1 MRLKTILNHVEKQP
15 GFVYAGVRWGSVDC
29 RALLIEVRAR
39 HRSRAHCSGCG
50 RRCAGYDHQ
59 FERRWQFVPLWGIA
73 VYLVYAPR
81 RVNCPRCGVVV
92 EAVPWADRQQQL
104 CRSFAWFLARWAKRL
119 SWKEAGQTFG
129 VSWGVVLRA
138 VEMAVEWGRAHVDLS
153 GLYAI
158 GIDEVACHKGQRYL
172 TVVYEIGRE
181 TCRLLWV
188 GRAREES
195 TLHAFFDWLGEERT
209 AKLRFAVTD
218 MWQPYL
224 NVIAKR
230 AKRVIH
236 FLDRYHVVAK
246 MNEAIDQV
254 RRGEAKA
261 MRTAGEEPVLAKSR
275 WVLLKRPTRLSAGQR
290 ERLADLLRLNLRTVR
305 AYLLKEQFQF
315 FWDYIRPGWAARFLD
330 QWCRQAMRSRIEPM
344 KKIAR
349 SLRVHR
355 PLLLN
360 WFRAR
365 HYVRTGATEGMNN
378 RLKLITK
385 TAYGYRSDRI
395 LEIALFHG
403 LGRLPEP
410 NFTHRF

>member
-1 MRLKTILNHVEKQP
+1 MHLKTILNHVEKQP
-15 GFVYAGVRWGSVDC
+15 GFVYAGVRWASVDC
-29 RALLIEVRAR
+29 RALVIEVRAR
-39 HRSRAHCSGCG
+39 RRSRPRCSGCG

-59 FERRWQFVPLWGIA
+59 CERRWRFVPLWGIA
-73 VYLVYAPR
+73 VYLLYTPR

-104 CRSFAWFLARWAKRL
+104 CRSFAWFLARWAQRL
-119 SWKEAGQTFG
+119 SWKEVGQRFG
-129 VSWGVVLRA
+129 VSWGVVWRA
-138 VEMAVEWGRAHVDLS
+138 VEMAVQWGRAHVDLS
-153 GLYAI
+153 GVYAI

-181 TCRLLWV
+181 ICRLLWV
-188 GRAREES
+188 GRAREER

-209 AKLRFAVTD
+209 ARLRFAVTD
-218 MWQPYL
+218 MWQAYL
-224 NVIAKR
+224 NVIAER
-230 AKRVIH
+230 ATGVVH

-246 MNEAIDQV
+246 MNEAIDAV

-261 MRTAGEEPVLAKSR
+261 IKTAGGEAVLAKSR
-275 WVLLKRPTRLSAGQR
+275 WVLLKRPTRLSAGER
-290 ERLADLLRLNLRTVR
+290 ARLADLLRLNLRTVR

-315 FWDYIRPGWAARFLD
+315 FWDSPHPAGAERVLD
-330 QWCRQAMRSRIEPM
+330 EWCGQALRSRIEPV

-355 PLLLN
+355 ALLLN

-365 HYVRTGATEGMNN
+365 HSVRTGATEGMNN

-385 TAYGYRSDRI
+385 TAYGYRSDRM